1 MTLQSHAHPE
11 HERIF
16 KMTEK
21 RKYKTHTFKGGLSW
35 TGGRT
40 WDFSGDNTPPFHGA
54 PPERFRGE
62 AGKLTPEDL
71 MLASVNTCMI
81 ATFTS
86 VAAREN
92 FEPVSYES
100 EIEGILEHTED
111 AGFIFTKIFIR
122 VKMAVNSEEDK
133 AIALACLDR
142 AHLGCWMSNSLK
154 AEVTIEPE
162 IVIQD

>member
-1 MTLQSHAHPE
+1 MTLQSLAHPE
-11 HERIF
+11 HERIY
-16 KMTEK
+16 KMTVK
-21 RKYKTHTFKGGLSW
+21 RKYKTHTFKGALSW

-40 WDFSGDNTPPFHGA
+40 WDFSCDNTPTFHGA

-62 AGKLTPEDL
+62 AGKLSPEDL

-81 ATFTS
+81 STFTS

-100 EIEGILEHTED
+100 EIEGILEHTDD
-111 AGFIFTKIFIR
+111 AGFIYTKIIIR
-122 VKMAVNSEEDK
+122 VKMVVNSEEEK
-133 AIALACLDR
+133 AIAVECLDK
-142 AHLGCWMSNSLK
+142 AHLWCWMSNSLK
-154 AEVTIEPE
+154 AETTIEHE